1 MVKIMSPAD
10 VLDII
15 KQLGTTMTKQTLT
28 SKTYTPGTGAVAE
41 VGGSTETAY
50 ATPPMPYV
58 RSMGDGSTVE
68 RSVMMTYIAA
78 KDLSVAP
85 IKGYE
90 LTFDSIVWKIVSV
103 DTLTDD
109 GVAILYM
116 CEVAKP

>member
-1 MVKIMSPAD
+1 MVKIMSQAD
-10 VLDII
+10 VLGII
-15 KQLGTTMTKQTLT
+15 KDLGTTMTKQTLT
-28 SKTYTPGTGAVAE
+28 SKGYTAATGAVAE
-41 VGGSTETAY
+41 AGGGTETAY

-58 RSMGDGSTVE
+58 RSMGDGSSVE
-68 RSVMMTYIAA
+68 RASMVTYIAA

-90 LTFDSIVWKIVSV
+90 LTFDSVVWKIISV

-109 GVAILYM
+109 GVAIMYM